1 MSITKMSVSSIKNGF
16 PKYQNAYDTQA
27 IFPKNIVD
35 VFGDSSGVALWSFD
49 NDATEKSQSYN
60 GSASNVTYDSS
71 SKKVGTHSAV
81 FNGSSSTISVPSV
94 RTSYPISISVW
105 AQNSSGWVPSSGVQ
119 EIFNMS
125 VLDNASTPRRL
136 TIGILTNAGWPT
148 GPTVMYGNS
157 NHWSFNSSSIFNNNS
172 TEFFHL
178 VYNIPGYN
186 SSPTCYINGIS
197 YSSFTNNGG
206 GHGGAPGFNIGSNS
220 TGGEWWNGRLDQLRV
235 FNKTLSQSEVNQLYT
250 QVI

>member
-1 MSITKMSVSSIKNGF
+1 MSITKLSVSTIKNGF
-16 PKYQNAYDTQA
+16 PKYQNAYDTSA
-27 IFPKNIVD
+27 IFPKDVVD
-35 VFGDSSGVALWSFD
+35 VFGDGSGVALWSFD
-49 NDATEKSQSYN
+49 NSADEKGGNYN

-105 AQNSSGWVPSSGVQ
+105 AQNSSGWVPGGGVQ

-125 VLDNASTPRRL
+125 VFDNASVQRRL
-136 TIGILTNAGWPT
+136 TIGIVTNAGWPT

-157 NHWSFNSSSIFNNNS
+157 NHWSFNSSSVFNNNS

-186 SSPTCYINGIS
+186 SAPTCYINGVS
-197 YSSFTNNGG
+197 YSFTNNGG
-206 GHGGAPGFNIGSNS
+206 GHGGSPGWNIGSNS
-220 TGGEWWNGRLDQLRV
+220 TSGEWWNGKLDQLRV
-235 FNKTLSQSEVNQLYT
+235 FNKTLSQSEVNQLYS